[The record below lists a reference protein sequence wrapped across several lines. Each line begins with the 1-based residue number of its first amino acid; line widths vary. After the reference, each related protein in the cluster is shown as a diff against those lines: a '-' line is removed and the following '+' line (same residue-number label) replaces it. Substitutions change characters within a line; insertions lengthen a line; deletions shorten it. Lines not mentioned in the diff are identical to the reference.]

1 MMSIWSPSVIS
12 SSKQLESLD
21 LVHHLFLCGTS
32 CNGNHFSVILHHCKG
47 HSSNLWSINI
57 SMNHFITVSA
67 HLHKA
72 SCFFTTK
79 IVCSTGTIVRMMK
92 YIQQSKWQEI
102 IVIARFVSSPHGA
115 EIVGAPTY
123 NEDFSSNLA
132 HSSIMRKHGE
142 DCKCTHLLELSCPIC
157 SS

>member
-1 MMSIWSPSVIS
+1 MW
-12 SSKQLESLD
+12 D
-21 LVHHLFLCGTS
+21 TS
-32 CNGNHFSVILHHCKG
+32 CKGNHFVLILHIFRY
-47 HSSNLWSINI
+47 SICEVFNI

-67 HLHKA
+67 HLHRA

-79 IVCSTGTIVRMMK
+79 IVFSTGTIVRMIK
-92 YIQQSKWQEI
+92 YIQQSKWQAI
-102 IVIARFVSSPHGA
+102 IVIACFVSSPHGA

-123 NEDFSSNLA
+123 KEDFPSTLA

-142 DCKCTHLLELSCPIC
+142 GCKCTLLDLSCPIC